1 MAFEESSC
9 SGEDQVDG
17 LARRDHVA
25 HPELGSEVVTLEVLH
40 DDERKPVRRRVDI
53 EDANDVR
60 RSQERRGSRLA
71 LEARDP
77 VVRRERIG
85 HEELDGRHGCEMHVE
100 ARRAAGREVDL
111 ADVGKIAVGEHV
123 QRPSARRDS
132 QLLGQRTL
140 AQAAVTE
147 ANACSHR
154 VARDRDRGDAVAEVA
169 QLIGE
174 PRHPRSQLRRRRFL
188 ERLELFE
195 RLRIFA
201 QPLQRAALVVEERGI
216 LGQAIGLDVRRER
229 IGRAPG
235 GDRVIPALLDL
246 GGTGRGLRRCG
257 FWARGFWARGLSA
270 RERRMGAHE
279 R

>member
-1 MAFEESSC
+1 MTMNGSPS
-9 SGEDQVDG
+9 V
-17 LARRDHVA
+17 VA
-25 HPELGSEVVTLEVLH
+25 STSRTRTTCG
-40 DDERKPVRRRVDI
+40 D
-53 EDANDVR
+53 R
-60 RSQERRGSRLA
+60 RSAAARASRSKRATPSCVGSASGMRNLMVA
-71 LEARDP
+71 MDAS
-77 VVRRERIG
+77 
-85 HEELDGRHGCEMHVE
+85 E

-111 ADVGKIAVGEHV
+111 ADVGKMAVGEHV

-154 VARDRDRGDAVAEVA
+154 VACDRDRGDAVAEVA
-169 QLIGE
+169 QLLGE

-235 GDRVIPALLDL
+235 VDRVIPALLDL
-246 GGTGRGLRRCG
+246 GGTGRGFRRCG
-257 FWARGFWARGLSA
+257 FRACGLSARGVSA